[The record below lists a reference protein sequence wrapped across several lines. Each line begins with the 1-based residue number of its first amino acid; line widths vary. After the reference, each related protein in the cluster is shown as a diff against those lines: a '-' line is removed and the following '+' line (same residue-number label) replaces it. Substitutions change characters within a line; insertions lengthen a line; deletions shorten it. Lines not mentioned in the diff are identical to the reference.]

1 MSFKKLAYYVL
12 AWESVVKSTIPK
24 GKYQSLRNTL
34 ELKQD
39 WSPILKLSTEFC
51 TDKNKAF
58 SKEKK

>member
-39 WSPILKLSTEFC
+39 
-51 TDKNKAF
+51 
-58 SKEKK
+58 